1 MEVGNLMVRDRCFW
15 YESWQ
20 AKDTIVSQ
28 CYLAETGE
36 CPCDYNCEWFIDSL
50 GARALVFEKL
60 LKDKEERDRRNNM

>member
-1 MEVGNLMVRDRCFW
+1 MYRSNCFW
-15 YESWQ
+15 YTPW
-20 AKDTIVSQ
+20 KDMAATFDQ

-60 LKDKEERDRRNNM
+60 MKDKEERDRRNNM

>member
-1 MEVGNLMVRDRCFW
+1 MCRDNCFW
-15 YESWQ
+15 YTPW
-20 AKDTIVSQ
+20 KDMSARIDQ

-60 LKDKEERDRRNNM
+60 MKDKEERDRRNNM